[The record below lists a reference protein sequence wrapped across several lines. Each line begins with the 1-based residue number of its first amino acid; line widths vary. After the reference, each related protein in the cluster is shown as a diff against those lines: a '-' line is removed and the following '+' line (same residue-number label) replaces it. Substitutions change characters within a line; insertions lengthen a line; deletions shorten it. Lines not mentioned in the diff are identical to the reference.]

1 MTDYKE
7 ILRVIAQGLSQ
18 RNTAL
23 ACGVSRNTV
32 ADIERRCRIYQLSWE
47 QAQTMDNQDIKE
59 KLYPYDRKQR
69 DQSFRMPDFQ
79 KIHEEMAKPH
89 MTLMLLWEEYCC
101 QFSKKVT

>member
-32 ADIERRCRIYQLSWE
+32 ADIEIRSRVQKLTWAE
-47 QAQTMDNQDIKE
+47 AQGMANPDIKSR
-59 KLYPYDRKQR
+59 LFPNDRKQR
-69 DQSFRMPDFQ
+69 DQTFKMPNYKQ
-79 KIHEEMAKPH
+79 IHA
-89 MTLMLLWEEYCC
+89 
-101 QFSKKVT
+101 